1 MRRKRLWL
9 GLGLLI
15 VLAGLAAAFWVI
27 GPLPEPLFAHDYST
41 IVLDEEGRIL
51 RVFLNR
57 DQQWIMPDDGRD
69 PQQTENRCDPV

>member
-51 RVFLNR
+51 ESFLTGTSSGLCPMMAERSPAN
-57 DQQWIMPDDGRD
+57 
-69 PQQTENRCDPV
+69 